1 MPCVRGQAKDCMCA
15 CVLTFVTCW
24 EVLRPVEQTTAV
36 ALHLFN
42 FFLLFVNLFC
52 RKPEIESLR
61 FTCFLVDWFLTGGW
75 LGQARLARTSGVA
88 DKFTTAKRKAGTLY
102 RILRDTQLSFGC
114 CVGLAQLKETPAH
127 RTAASL

>member
-75 LGQARLARTSGVA
+75 LGQARLARTSESQISSRQQNERLERS
-88 DKFTTAKRKAGTLY
+88 TE
-102 RILRDTQLSFGC
+102 SFGIPSFRL
-114 CVGLAQLKETPAH
+114 VVA
-127 RTAASL
+127 